1 MKKIKILF
9 LSANPKNTDRLR
21 LDEEVREIK
30 EAMKLAKKGTRFE
43 IISEFAVRVDDLRR
57 SLLEHTPQIVHFSG
71 HGAGSNGIALENDSG
86 QMQLVSTASLA
97 RLFKFFRA
105 DLECVFLNACYSD
118 VQAAAIH
125 QHINYVI
132 GMNQAI
138 GDRAAIEFAK
148 GFYDALGAGR
158 SIEDAFEL
166 GCTTIDLESIPESS
180 TPVLR
185 SPSMRQAQTVSEVI
199 PAIAEPTDE
208 PVAEPTAK
216 PVEAAPMA
224 EPVLPAIEVVL
235 EEPDGQVPLDSIFY
249 IERPPIEMDCYET
262 ILRPGALI
270 RVKAPRQMGKTSL
283 LSRILHHVSARGYQ
297 TAAFSF
303 QSADAKCLKDL
314 DLFLKWFCARITNE
328 LNLANQVNEYWQDDF
343 LGVKDKC
350 TNYFQRYL
358 LAEIDHPIV
367 LGLDE
372 VDEVFKYKEVAVDF
386 LGLLRAWHEDAKNNL
401 VWQKLRLIITHSKEV
416 YIPLNINQSPFNVG
430 FAVELP
436 VLTQAQVQELVQ
448 RHGIDWTE
456 AEIAQLMRL
465 LGGHPYLVRAALYQI
480 ARGRMTLER
489 LQQVAPTEEGLYGDH
504 LRRHLLNLEDTEDDD
519 LLEAARQVFTSDRPV
534 NVGTT
539 EAFKLRSMGIV
550 KLQGNQVI
558 PLCELY
564 RQYFSDRLGV
574 S

>member
-9 LSANPKNTDRLR
+9 LSANPKNTDELR

-30 EAMKLAKKGTRFE
+30 EAMKLAKKRTRFE

-97 RLFKFFRA
+97 RLFKFFQA

-166 GCTTIDLESIPESS
+166 GCTTIDLESLPESS

-208 PVAEPTAK
+208 PVAKPTAKPSAEPTAK
-216 PVEAAPMA
+216 PIQSAPVA
-224 EPVLPAIEVVL
+224 EPVPLAIEVVL

-249 IERPPIEMDCYET
+249 VERPPIEMDCYET

-328 LNLANQVNEYWQDDF
+328 LNLVNQVNEYWQDDF

-489 LQQVAPTEEGLYGDH
+489 LQQVAPTEEELYGDH

-534 NVGTT
+534 NVGDD
-539 EAFKLRSMGIV
+539 G
-550 KLQGNQVI
+550 
-558 PLCELY
+558 
-564 RQYFSDRLGV
+564 GV
-574 S
+574 

>member
-9 LSANPKNTDRLR
+9 LSANPKNTDQLR

-30 EAMKLAKKGTRFE
+30 EAMRLAKKGTRFE

-71 HGAGSNGIALENDSG
+71 HGAGSQGIALENDAG

-97 RLFKFFRA
+97 RLFKFFQA
-105 DLECVFLNACYSD
+105 DLDCVFLNACYSD
-118 VQAAAIH
+118 VQAEAIH
-125 QHINYVI
+125 QHIDYVI

-158 SIEDAFEL
+158 LFEAAFEM
-166 GCTTIDLESIPESS
+166 GCTAIDLESIPESS

-185 SPSMRQAQTVSEVI
+185 SPSTRQAQAVVSKI
-199 PAIAEPTDE
+199 MPAIAEAVIPGQE
-208 PVAEPTAK
+208 PGLEGGELVQAPKVTEVA
-216 PVEAAPMA
+216 
-224 EPVLPAIEVVL
+224 L
-235 EEPDGQVPLDSIFY
+235 EEPEGQVPLDSIFY
-249 IERPPIEMDCYET
+249 VERPPIEMDCYET

-283 LSRILHHVSARGYQ
+283 LSRILHYVSEQGYQ
-297 TAAFSF
+297 KAAFSF

-314 DLFLKWFCARITNE
+314 DLFLKWFCARISNE

-343 LGVKDKC
+343 LGAKDKC

-358 LAEIDHPIV
+358 LAAIDRPIV

-372 VDEVFKYKEVAVDF
+372 VDEVFKHEEVAVDF
-386 LGLLRAWHEDAKNNL
+386 FGLLRAWHEKAKNDL

-436 VLTQAQVQELVQ
+436 VLTQAQVQELVH
-448 RHGIDWTE
+448 RHGIVWTE
-456 AEIAQLMRL
+456 AEMAQLMGL

-504 LRRHLLNLEDTEDDD
+504 LRRHLLNLEDTEDAD
-519 LLEAARQVFTSDRPV
+519 LMRAAKQVFTTDRPV

-550 KLQGNQVI
+550 KLRGNEVM

-564 RQYFSDRLGV
+564 RLYFSDRLGV
-574 S
+574 CQ

>member
-1 MKKIKILF
+1 M
-9 LSANPKNTDRLR
+9 
-21 LDEEVREIK
+21 
-30 EAMKLAKKGTRFE
+30 
-43 IISEFAVRVDDLRR
+43 
-57 SLLEHTPQIVHFSG
+57 
-71 HGAGSNGIALENDSG
+71 
-86 QMQLVSTASLA
+86 
-97 RLFKFFRA
+97 
-105 DLECVFLNACYSD
+105 
-118 VQAAAIH
+118 
-125 QHINYVI
+125 
-132 GMNQAI
+132 
-138 GDRAAIEFAK
+138 
-148 GFYDALGAGR
+148 
-158 SIEDAFEL
+158 
-166 GCTTIDLESIPESS
+166 
-180 TPVLR
+180 
-185 SPSMRQAQTVSEVI
+185 
-199 PAIAEPTDE
+199 
-208 PVAEPTAK
+208 
-216 PVEAAPMA
+216 
-224 EPVLPAIEVVL
+224 
-235 EEPDGQVPLDSIFY
+235 
-249 IERPPIEMDCYET
+249 
-262 ILRPGALI
+262 
-270 RVKAPRQMGKTSL
+270 
-283 LSRILHHVSARGYQ
+283 HHVSARGYQ

-574 S
+574 SQ